1 MIERRF
7 VKKLQKVGN
16 SKGVIIPS
24 YVLQHWKFIKNN
36 KEIEQVEIEVKS
48 DGTLII
54 KPL

>member
-7 VKKLQKVGN
+7 VKKLQKAGN
-16 SKGVIIPS
+16 SKAVIIPS
-24 YVLQHWKFIKNN
+24 YILQLWKFMKK
-36 KEIEQVEIEVKS
+36 KEIEQVEMEIKS